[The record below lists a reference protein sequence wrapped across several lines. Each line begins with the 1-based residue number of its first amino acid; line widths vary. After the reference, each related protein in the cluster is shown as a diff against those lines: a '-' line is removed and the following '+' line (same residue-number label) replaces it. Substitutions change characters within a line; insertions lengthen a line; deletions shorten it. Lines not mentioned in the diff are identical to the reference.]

1 MAPANY
7 SSPDTQ
13 PRSAPNKNSILKHNT
28 ACMFRL
34 ILSVN
39 LSISFIF
46 FSASISFF
54 PIYDSEIY
62 PEWYILCSQ
71 LTILA
76 ILIFPGWHHRFE
88 LCTTLQTRRGCH
100 PWRLPKSPG
109 ELWQIASYPPAYM
122 TYSYHIPHPWP
133 MGHRAWLRPR
143 GYVWRSLGSTLTL
156 QLQHSTNIGTSSF
169 INDAGRE
176 NSQFFDLVKVL
187 YRCDIL
193 NAQVEWGI
201 PNFSAE
207 DLWVWAA

>member
-1 MAPANY
+1 M
-7 SSPDTQ
+7 T
-13 PRSAPNKNSILKHNT
+13 RK
-28 ACMFRL
+28 
-34 ILSVN
+34 
-39 LSISFIF
+39 FIM
-46 FSASISFF
+46 SD
-54 PIYDSEIY
+54 IYIFY
-62 PEWYILCSQ
+62 SQ

-76 ILIFPGWHHRFE
+76 ILVLPGWHHRFE

-109 ELWQIASYPPAYM
+109 ELLQSASYPPAYM

-156 QLQHSTNIGTSSF
+156 QLQQSTNIGTSSF
-169 INDAGRE
+169 INVTGSE
-176 NSQFFDLVKVL
+176 NSQSFDLVKVP

-201 PNFSAE
+201 PNFSADHSRPLWE
-207 DLWVWAA
+207 LRALFESGPLKSRETYGRGICIRYKYLFSFILLTFMCLFQKDLTIKRFAQRHM

>member
-122 TYSYHIPHPWP
+122 IILIIFLIHGPWVIEPDWGHGGMYEGPPDRLWPYSCNTVPTLELQASSMMPAEKI
-133 MGHRAWLRPR
+133 
-143 GYVWRSLGSTLTL
+143 VSLS
-156 QLQHSTNIGTSSF
+156 ISSKF
-169 INDAGRE
+169 YTDAI
-176 NSQFFDLVKVL
+176 F
-187 YRCDIL
+187 
-193 NAQVEWGI
+193 
-201 PNFSAE
+201 
-207 DLWVWAA
+207 